1 MAHSSG
7 SMARRGAKP
16 VLQAV
21 KAPVATADRKGAE
34 RAYRWVLTLRAAIK
48 QEHGFGW
55 SVRDKGGKVQR

>member
-1 MAHSSG
+1 
-7 SMARRGAKP
+7 MARRGAKP